1 MECKICMEDLDA
13 SNELEFT
20 TDTQVTDSTLWHPC
34 LFCLDCVQTLI
45 NTQYH
50 KFRKDIVDLDCERA
64 IKRLVKRGP
73 PVYIHDVHGFPEAG
87 EEEVP
92 HMRLKAT
99 KAVRSFYRP
108 SNVLDVFADDFWQVG
123 WSKGR
128 GRKAARME

>member
-99 KAVRSFYRP
+99 KAMISGK
-108 SNVLDVFADDFWQVG
+108 LDGAKEGEERLQEWNEL
-123 WSKGR
+123 
-128 GRKAARME
+128 KAFIPDA